1 MRGRQARKSNR
12 AEKTFFPL
20 SKGTSATERTPAAH
34 TLRGVGTMSSEDRIS
49 CTRKALG
56 GSFGRARTACKESE
70 TEIFLIP
77 SISHPEHLSFV
88 LQMWLYQHPTTHS
101 PVHPASNEQQHER
114 NTHLWVAR
122 HCGRLWL
129 QRSPARRSL
138 CVYRTLRR
146 ERRCGVEAWQ
156 ECSALHSSTD
166 QERRRQDIRV
176 FPSAVVAGP
185 LDALFENLR
194 DVRVAQ
200 QSCLY
205 ETGEREG
212 ADANQ

>member
-1 MRGRQARKSNR
+1 M
-12 AEKTFFPL
+12 
-20 SKGTSATERTPAAH
+20 
-34 TLRGVGTMSSEDRIS
+34 
-49 CTRKALG
+49 
-56 GSFGRARTACKESE
+56 
-70 TEIFLIP
+70 
-77 SISHPEHLSFV
+77 
-88 LQMWLYQHPTTHS
+88 
-101 PVHPASNEQQHER
+101 
-114 NTHLWVAR
+114 
-122 HCGRLWL
+122 
-129 QRSPARRSL
+129 

-156 ECSALHSSTD
+156 ACSALHSSTD
-166 QERRRQDIRV
+166 QERRRQDIRI

-212 ADANQ
+212 AEARRTQISRGKKRIVRSVVRTAEGGEKCVVVVVVAVVVVVDEEEAGPQGVSDRRCSRRRLRAATVDAKGRDARASGR